1 MLITE
6 CDALCSS
13 VATSTCVDVALLSQ
27 SAHEGVET
35 TTTKTIHLDCIPI
48 PYVGF
53 QQLFFKN
60 NVFKPNEILTN
71 QNTYFKQYI
80 ENNKRIITSI
90 DHDKCSPHALNTNL
104 NLYKQMSDL
113 YECEAEQLITCW
125 DTRSKI
131 KFTKSVS
138 KVKNLTDLTS
148 VCPVECAL
156 SLDDMFCALEAN
168 ADDPLTIDP
177 DTNMPEPPPSWEEL
191 DCPPQLSRTDPDP
204 VILCKDQFVY
214 IPDTDVYDCDMTGPT
229 AVTLTLRDCSGQISD
244 CSNVLV
250 VDASQGALV
259 DCYGVTVETGTILIS
274 GIYVDGLYG
283 AGGQYILTTSD
294 TGVTWDVKYW
304 EQSAIVN
311 ITTRLNGKVPLLD
324 GCALQAAELEKD
336 ICNNTNYTPIQIANK
351 EVVLDIIWKFKV
363 DLTPASSGTGGY
375 GYHKSDGKPYGWSY
389 PKYNMTDDR
398 QRKSLSRPEAIK
410 LMTSVK
416 HISIL
421 AKDYRDNLL
430 SCGGASATQSAQSST
445 QSSAQSS
452 APPNDVYALAYALT
466 LGDTAF
472 TANTIDPNGN
482 PPTLIA
488 YKYAGHTIN
497 NSSISKVS
505 VQVQRN
511 IKVSYQGADITIL
524 LIKKSVTTYTI
535 LGRKEISGTSQEA
548 DYQPCW
554 TDHLTETDIKVKTI
568 DFHATESGWFANEN
582 DEIYIGISYPDPD
595 ALGNYPEGNEDAKLL
610 DNFFTNTLDASGQVL
625 QNTTVISSLSAATD
639 DNIVLLEEYPE
650 TTTDGPLFLMYYKIS
665 IT

>member
-1 MLITE
+1 MLIAE

-90 DHDKCSPHALNTNL
+90 DHDKCSPFNLNTNL

-113 YECEAEQLITCW
+113 YECEAEQLSTCW

-131 KFTKSVS
+131 KFTKSVT

-191 DCPPQLSRTDPDP
+191 DCPPQLSRTDPGP
-204 VILCKDQFVY
+204 IILCKDQFVY
-214 IPDTDVYDCDMTGPT
+214 IPDTDVYDCDTTGPT

-250 VDASQGALV
+250 VDASLGALV

-283 AGGQYILTTSD
+283 AGGQYILTTPD

-336 ICNNTNYTPIQIANK
+336 ISNNTNYTPIQIANK

-375 GYHKSDGKPYGWSY
+375 GYQNVGDGKSYGWSY

-430 SCGGASATQSAQSST
+430 SCGGASATQSAQSSA
-445 QSSAQSS
+445 SN
-452 APPNDVYALAYALT
+452 NDVYALAYTLT
-466 LGDTAF
+466 LGDPLDNGATAF

-488 YKYAGHTIN
+488 YKYEDSNIN
-497 NSSISKVS
+497 NGSITNIR

-511 IKVSYQGADITIL
+511 ITVSYAAAAPVKIL
-524 LIKKSVTTYTI
+524 LIKKSSEIYTI
-535 LGRKEISGTSQEA
+535 LDSTNTITPTDEDIYDRTE
-548 DYQPCW
+548 YQIGW
-554 TDHLTETDIKVKTI
+554 TTHPANSKIKVKTI
-568 DFHATESGWFANEN
+568 DFRATESGWFANEN

-595 ALGNYPEGNEDAKLL
+595 ELGNYPRGNEDAKLL
-610 DNFFTNTLDASGQVL
+610 DNYFINDNSV
-625 QNTTVISSLSAATD
+625 TVISAASLTSSIGAVVGTQ
-639 DNIVLLEEYPE
+639 
-650 TTTDGPLFLMYYKIS
+650 PLYLMYYKIS

>member
-1 MLITE
+1 MFITE

-27 SAHEGVET
+27 SAYEGVEA

-113 YECEAEQLITCW
+113 YECEAEQLRTCW
-125 DTRSKI
+125 DTHSKI

-177 DTNMPEPPPSWEEL
+177 DTNMPEPPHPL
-191 DCPPQLSRTDPDP
+191 GCPPQLSRTDPNS

-214 IPDTDVYDCDMTGPT
+214 IPETEGYDCDTNGPIE
-229 AVTLTLRDCSGQISD
+229 VTLALHDCSGVD
-244 CSNVLV
+244 CSSNALV

-259 DCYGVTVETGTILIS
+259 DCYGVTIDSGTILIS

-283 AGGQYILTTSD
+283 AGGQYILTTPN
-294 TGVTWDVKYW
+294 GGGHWEVKYW

-311 ITTRLNGKVPLLD
+311 ITTRLNGFIPLLD
-324 GCALQAAELEKD
+324 GGALQAAELEKD
-336 ICNNTNYTPIQIANK
+336 ISNNTSFTPIQIANK

-375 GYHKSDGKPYGWSY
+375 GYQNISGGKSYGWSY

-430 SCGGASATQSAQSST
+430 SCGGASATQSAQSS
-445 QSSAQSS
+445 AQSS
-452 APPNDVYALAYALT
+452 ESNNDVYALAYTLT
-466 LGDTAF
+466 LGDPLDNGDTAF

-488 YKYAGHTIN
+488 YKYEDSNIN
-497 NSSISKVS
+497 NGSITNIS

-511 IKVSYQGADITIL
+511 ITVSYAAAAPVTIL
-524 LIKKSVTTYTI
+524 LIKKSSEIYTI
-535 LGRKEISGTSQEA
+535 LDSTNTIT
-548 DYQPCW
+548 P
-554 TDHLTETDIKVKTI
+554 TDEDINDLTEYQTGWTTDPANSNIKVKTI
-568 DFHATESGWFANEN
+568 DFPATLPGWFANEN
-582 DEIYIGISYPDPD
+582 DEIYIGINYPDPGVS
-595 ALGNYPEGNEDAKLL
+595 GNYLEGNEDAKLL
-610 DNFFTNTLDASGQVL
+610 DNYFINDNAV
-625 QNTTVISSLSAATD
+625 TVISAASLTSSIGAVVGTQ
-639 DNIVLLEEYPE
+639 
-650 TTTDGPLFLMYYKIS
+650 PLYLMYYKIS

>member
-1 MLITE
+1 MLIAE

-90 DHDKCSPHALNTNL
+90 DHAKCSPHALNTNL

-113 YECEAEQLITCW
+113 YECEAEQLRTCW
-125 DTRSKI
+125 DTHSKI
-131 KFTKSVS
+131 KFTKSVT

-168 ADDPLTIDP
+168 PDDPLTIDP
-177 DTNMPEPPPSWEEL
+177 ETNMPEPPQPL
-191 DCPPQLSRTDPDP
+191 DCPPQLSRTDPGP
-204 VILCKDQFVY
+204 VILCKDKFVY
-214 IPDTDVYDCDMTGPT
+214 IPGAGEHTCYKKEGPVE
-229 AVTLTLRDCSGQISD
+229 VTLALSDCSGVE
-244 CSNVLV
+244 CSSNALV
-250 VDASQGALV
+250 VDASQQGPFH
-259 DCYGVTVETGTILIS
+259 DCNGEQVETGTILIS

-311 ITTRLNGKVPLLD
+311 VTTRLNGKVPLLD
-324 GCALQAAELEKD
+324 GGALQAAELAKD
-336 ICNNTNYTPIQIANK
+336 ISNNTNYTPIQIANK

-375 GYHKSDGKPYGWSY
+375 GYQNISGGKSYGWSY
-389 PKYNMTDDR
+389 PKYNMPDDR
-398 QRKSLSRPEAIK
+398 QRKSLSRSEAIK

-430 SCGGASATQSAQSST
+430 SCGGASATQSAQSS
-445 QSSAQSS
+445 AQSS
-452 APPNDVYALAYALT
+452 ESNNDVYDKAYLLNTPLNNGA
-466 LGDTAF
+466 TAF
-472 TANTIDPNGN
+472 TANTINQA
-482 PPTLIA
+482 TLIA
-488 YKYAGHTIN
+488 YKYENNTGIA
-497 NSSISKVS
+497 NSSITNIS
-505 VQVQRN
+505 VRVQRN
-511 IKVSYQGADITIL
+511 ITVSYDAPGTVKIL
-524 LIKKSVTTYTI
+524 LIKKFSGTNMYTI
-535 LGRKEISGTSQEA
+535 LDSTLGTIQPTINNDTA
-548 DYQPCW
+548 YQIGW
-554 TDHLTETDIKVKTI
+554 TSDPPTSNIKVKTI
-568 DFHATESGWFANEN
+568 NFPSTLSDWFADE
-582 DEIYIGISYPDPD
+582 DEIYIGINYPD
-595 ALGNYPEGNEDAKLL
+595 ALGNYPEGNVDAKLL
-610 DNFFTNTLDASGQVL
+610 DNYFINDNSV
-625 QNTTVISSLSAATD
+625 TVISAASLTSPIGEVVGTQPA
-639 DNIVLLEEYPE
+639 L
-650 TTTDGPLFLMYYKIS
+650 LMYYKIS

>member
-90 DHDKCSPHALNTNL
+90 DHEKCSPFNLNTSL

-125 DTRSKI
+125 DTHSKI
-131 KFTKSVS
+131 KFTKSVT

-214 IPDTDVYDCDMTGPT
+214 IPDTDVYDCDTTGPT

-375 GYHKSDGKPYGWSY
+375 GYQNVGDGKSYGWSY

-430 SCGGASATQSAQSST
+430 SCGGASATQSAQSS
-445 QSSAQSS
+445 AQSS
-452 APPNDVYALAYALT
+452 ESNNDVYALAYNTLALGDP
-466 LGDTAF
+466 LNNGDTAF
-472 TANTIDPNGN
+472 TADTVNQA
-482 PPTLIA
+482 TLIA
-488 YKYAGHTIN
+488 YKYENNTTIAN
-497 NSSISKVS
+497 GSITNIS

-511 IKVSYQGADITIL
+511 ITVSYDASGTVKIL
-524 LIKKSVTTYTI
+524 LIKKFSGTNTYTI
-535 LGRKEISGTSQEA
+535 LDSTLGTIQPTINNDA
-548 DYQPCW
+548 AYQIEW
-554 TDHLTETDIKVKTI
+554 TSDPSNSNIKVKTI
-568 DFHATESGWFANEN
+568 DFPSTWPDWFADE

-610 DNFFTNTLDASGQVL
+610 DNYFINDNSV
-625 QNTTVISSLSAATD
+625 TVISAASLTSPIGEVVGTQ
-639 DNIVLLEEYPE
+639 PQW
-650 TTTDGPLFLMYYKIS
+650 LMYYKIS